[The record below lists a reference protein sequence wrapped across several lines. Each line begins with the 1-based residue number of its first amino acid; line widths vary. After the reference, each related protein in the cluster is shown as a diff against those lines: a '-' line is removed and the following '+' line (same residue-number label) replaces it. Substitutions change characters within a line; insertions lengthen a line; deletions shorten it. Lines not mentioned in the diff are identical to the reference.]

1 VQLAKQ
7 FVLAPALVLTFA
19 ASALCQ
25 QVSGVGP
32 ISTPEQRGYVAA
44 LAGVEF
50 EPPTRPVFSVEYGE
64 NLNRDVQAYATFS
77 YIENLM
83 KRGLQDDLTAT
94 ADLVTRLTGDRV
106 EFIGRDRGLVFAA
119 GAKYLIP
126 ASEAVRPYVGGGA
139 GVLNIRRT
147 IREPR
152 LGDVTKA
159 ILGDFG
165 LGEIEYTG
173 VSLTRPMLEAALG
186 VGVVAGQTYIDVG
199 YRYRRAFHIGEQF
212 DFSQFSAGIGFKF

>member
-1 VQLAKQ
+1 MQLAKQ
-7 FVLAPALVLTFA
+7 FILVPSFVLAFA

-25 QVSGVGP
+25 QVSGARQV
-32 ISTPEQRGYVAA
+32 SMPEQRGYVAA

-64 NLNRDVQAYATFS
+64 NLDRDVQAYATFS
-77 YIENLM
+77 YFENLM
-83 KRGLQDDLTAT
+83 TRSLQDDLSAT
-94 ADLVTRLTGDRV
+94 AEAVTSLTGTRL
-106 EFIGRDRGLVFAA
+106 EFHGRDRGLVFAA
-119 GAKYLIP
+119 GGKYLIP
-126 ASEAVRPYVGGGA
+126 ASEMVRPYVGGGA

-159 ILGDFG
+159 VLEDFG
-165 LGEIEYTG
+165 LGEIEFTN
-173 VSLTRPMLEAALG
+173 VSLTRPMIEAALG

-199 YRYRRAFHIGEQF
+199 YRYRRAFHIGEQL